1 MFTERA
7 QAFLDGFDHE
17 AEGGDIVDRYRIYVD
32 NLGMTVDEVATE
44 VAGFAAIVDQLA
56 VTAP

>member
-17 AEGGDIVDRYRIYVD
+17 SESGDIVDRYRIFVD
-32 NLGMTVDEVATE
+32 NLALGADAATAE
-44 VAGFAAIVDQLA
+44 VAGFTAIVDQLA
-56 VTAP
+56 ASAP

>member
-17 AEGGDIVDRYRIYVD
+17 AEAGDIVDRYRIYVD
-32 NLGMTVDEVATE
+32 NLGIAVNEAAAE

-56 VTAP
+56 ASAP